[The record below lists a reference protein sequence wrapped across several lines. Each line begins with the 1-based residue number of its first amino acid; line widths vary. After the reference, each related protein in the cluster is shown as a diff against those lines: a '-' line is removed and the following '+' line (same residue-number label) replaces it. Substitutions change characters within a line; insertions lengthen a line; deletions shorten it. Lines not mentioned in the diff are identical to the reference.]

1 MMNTYK
7 DVGMFR
13 FAPAIW
19 RYIASGGFIFSLGYS
34 DVSYAVVAC
43 PMTISSA
50 STQTVSLG
58 DIRAS
63 TSLANGSVI
72 ASYQSTSFSYVTVAA
87 SAIASRLCQISV
99 MTRLKKYGLPISS
112 ATGWPV
118 TNNIMATSIPGL
130 GIRVSLSTAD
140 GDIYAG
146 TSYIPS
152 FTTAFSGIPA
162 GSWKVEVI
170 KTGALG
176 SGSLPTGTTLA
187 KMTFTDPD
195 NNLHTLLT
203 LNLAGGSSVA
213 PSTCTLSKTSIN
225 VPLGNI
231 SVTKFSKIG
240 STAGDKSFDV
250 GLNCD
255 KNARIYVSL
264 TGTQNKDTTEK
275 SVLALTGS
283 GNAQGIGVQLLYGG
297 SPLTLGSSLSLKTST
312 AGGVETLPFT
322 ARYYQTQ
329 SAVIAGTGNS
339 TATLTF
345 TYP

>member
-1 MMNTYK
+1 MNTYK
-7 DVGMFR
+7 EIGMSR
-13 FAPAIW
+13 FAPAVKH
-19 RYIASGGFIFSLGYS
+19 YIASGGFIFSLVFS
-34 DVSYAVVAC
+34 ESSHAASPC
-43 PMTISSA
+43 PMDISAA

-63 TSLANGSVI
+63 ASLANGSVI
-72 ASYQSTSFSYVTVAA
+72 ASYQSTNFSEVKVSATYIA
-87 SAIASRLCQISV
+87 SALCQILIMRRFKS
-99 MTRLKKYGLPISS
+99 YGMPISS
-112 ATGWPV
+112 AAGWSV
-118 TNNIMATSIPGL
+118 TNNIMTTPISGL
-130 GIRVSLSTAD
+130 GIRVSLPIAD
-140 GDIYAG
+140 GDTYAG
-146 TSYIPS
+146 STYYPQTS
-152 FTTAFSGIPA
+152 AFFSLPA

-195 NNLHTLLT
+195 NTVHTLLT
-203 LNLAGGSSVA
+203 LNIAGGSSVA

-275 SVLALTGS
+275 SVLALTGN